1 MTRFLFLLL
10 TLLLFS
16 GCNSEE
22 KEVEFEHV
30 DKSFLND
37 PSITDKE
44 KFSRALEP
52 SFLNSMGMNNK
63 QQEAVISFY
72 KENAFKF
79 KYYVK
84 DSLTNFGLTVE
95 TCLAEPLQFGVPK
108 NRLIA
113 LKKDNHWIEKEIIMT
128 SNLLSMV
135 GVLKNGLIDFEQKK
149 LREIIPLDGKEF
161 NSQLKQLDTIPL
173 SKLIIKQGS
182 IDTNYLYLAQHL
194 YDYCQNYPLDTH
206 TFTLKSKKEDTLNFE
221 KNIKACLVAKGFLN
235 IKATDLEYKKAIKK
249 FKLYSGFNEDSNI
262 DDATLQALNESSY
275 TKVVRA
281 SIALDKMRQRT
292 SNEKKFIRV
301 NLPSF
306 ELFFVADDTLR
317 SRNRIIIGK
326 TSNQTPELQATIN
339 RIVCYPFWKVPQSIA
354 DKEILPAVKANSNYL
369 SKNHYRIYRGKTEIN
384 PSSVSWKKY
393 SKNFP
398 YTVIQDPGPH
408 NSLGIIKLEFYN
420 SYNVYVHDTPSKSL
434 FKRGYRSFSHGC
446 MRCENPVELAKTILD
461 YDSIRPKNRNIYIRD
476 SIDSILHREI
486 NFSIPLK
493 KSIPIFVEYITV
505 SATKEFLYFHLD
517 LYKREEEYVK
527 LLIGG

>member
-1 MTRFLFLLL
+1 M
-10 TLLLFS
+10 
-16 GCNSEE
+16 
-22 KEVEFEHV
+22 
-30 DKSFLND
+30 
-37 PSITDKE
+37 
-44 KFSRALEP
+44 
-52 SFLNSMGMNNK
+52 
-63 QQEAVISFY
+63 
-72 KENAFKF
+72 
-79 KYYVK
+79 
-84 DSLTNFGLTVE
+84 
-95 TCLAEPLQFGVPK
+95 
-108 NRLIA
+108 
-113 LKKDNHWIEKEIIMT
+113 
-128 SNLLSMV
+128 
-135 GVLKNGLIDFEQKK
+135 
-149 LREIIPLDGKEF
+149 
-161 NSQLKQLDTIPL
+161 
-173 SKLIIKQGS
+173 
-182 IDTNYLYLAQHL
+182 
-194 YDYCQNYPLDTH
+194 YC
-206 TFTLKSKKEDTLNFE
+206 
-221 KNIKACLVAKGFLN
+221 
-235 IKATDLEYKKAIKK
+235 
-249 FKLYSGFNEDSNI
+249 GFNEDSNI
-262 DDATLQALNESSY
+262 DDATLQALNESTY

-281 SIALDKMRQRT
+281 SIALDKMRQRPA
-292 SNEKKFIRV
+292 SEKKFVRV

-461 YDSIRPKNRNIYIRD
+461 YDSIRPKNRNIFVRD
-476 SIDSILHREI
+476 SIDSILQREI